1 MVKNLPASTGDIRDR
16 GSIPGSGRS
25 PERGYGNP
33 LQYSCL
39 ENAMDRGA
47 WLATIHRVTRS
58 MLSTH
63 ASFRNTGLNPLN
75 QNSWAG
81 TLMSACLITTADV
94 YHEHPNLRTVFF
106 TTQIQLRNNLISLKR
121 NIMTSMVYCFAWMV
135 IQQNAPQFQPEL
147 ESIRTIYKSVF

>member
-1 MVKNLPASTGDIRDR
+1 MVLVVKKLSANAGDVRVT
-16 GSIPGSGRS
+16 GSIPGLGRS
-25 PERGYGNP
+25 PRGGHGNP

-47 WLATIHRVTRS
+47 WLATIHQVTRS

-81 TLMSACLITTADV
+81 TLMSACLITTAVV

-106 TTQIQLRNNLISLKR
+106 YNTNSAQEQSYFPEAQHHDFYGLLFCLDGHSTECSSISAR
-121 NIMTSMVYCFAWMV
+121 ARVN
-135 IQQNAPQFQPEL
+135 
-147 ESIRTIYKSVF
+147 

>member
-1 MVKNLPASTGDIRDR
+1 MVLVVKNLPASTGDIRDR

-33 LQYSCL
+33 LQYSCP

-47 WLATIHRVTRS
+47 WLATVHRVTRS

-94 YHEHPNLRTVFF
+94 YHEHLNLRIVFLQHKFSSGTILFPWSASSWLLWSTVLPGWSFSRMLVNF
-106 TTQIQLRNNLISLKR
+106 SQS
-121 NIMTSMVYCFAWMV
+121 
-135 IQQNAPQFQPEL
+135 
-147 ESIRTIYKSVF
+147 